1 MISMKKNPELFWIL
15 EVLLLTPIALF
26 WIGLMS
32 MFIGGEGSDKL
43 FMAVVGQPYETL
55 RAIFVTI
62 ICPIGASWFAFIY
75 LVENKKEKSATRTIA
90 KAILA
95 VSLAT
100 IVIVSIYLIG
110 ENQL

>member
-1 MISMKKNPELFWIL
+1 MRKNAELFWIL

-26 WIGLMS
+26 WLSVAS
-32 MFIGGEGSDKL
+32 MFIGGEGSDRL
-43 FMAVVGQPYETL
+43 FVAIVGQPYDMF

-62 ICPIGASWFAFIY
+62 VCPIGASWFAYRYII
-75 LVENKKEKSATRTIA
+75 ENKKQKGATFDIA

-100 IVIVSIYLIG
+100 LAIVVIYLLGGNRPI
-110 ENQL
+110 

>member
-1 MISMKKNPELFWIL
+1 MISMKKNHELFWIL

-26 WIGLMS
+26 WIGLAS
-32 MFIGGEGSDKL
+32 MFIGGEGSDRL
-43 FMAVVGQPYETL
+43 FLAVVGQPYALL

-75 LVENKKEKSATRTIA
+75 LVENKKDKSATLAIA

-95 VSLAT
+95 ISVAT